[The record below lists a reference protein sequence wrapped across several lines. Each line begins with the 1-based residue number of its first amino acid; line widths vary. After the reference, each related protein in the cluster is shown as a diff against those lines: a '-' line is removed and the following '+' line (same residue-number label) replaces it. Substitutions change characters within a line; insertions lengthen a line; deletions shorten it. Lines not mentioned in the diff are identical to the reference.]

1 MLLSKKSLIY
11 FLAIV
16 LLFSLIANI
25 YIFSK
30 RNTVNEK
37 LNEKLS
43 AYETEISDVKKKND
57 DLNEKI
63 SLIKNPVSDEKEVNQ
78 DVELDE
84 SSSEP
89 TEHSLV
95 EEIENTVNRF
105 VEYTF
110 NTDESNYVDRK
121 KLAKNYMTDNIF
133 DLVFSADGM
142 DETVQKIK
150 LETGRVDIYI
160 NNNSDEVIVFYTMDK
175 ELLQSGYKE
184 TVENY
189 IKLEIIQDGDQFK
202 VSNIEPLIMTE
213 GGL

>member
-133 DLVFSADGM
+133 DIVFSADGM

-160 NNNSDEVIVFYTMDK
+160 NNKSDEVIVFYTMDK